1 MPNIAQAT
9 NFYRYAIGILA
20 IYLLFT
26 AVTHFYRYATS
37 ATLETHFRDAPS
49 SVYVAQAFPTLEGE
63 TRDSLLVNATEHPD
77 SVKAGDLL
85 IAINDKRVEP
95 DSQHVRKLLSSMSDS
110 LKFEI
115 FRPTEMKRHSCL
127 VRRTAIPDSFFSFLS
142 GMVLVHKVPEDGPWD
157 LAGMRVGDLID
168 RIGGQR
174 FSNVREAVT
183 ISKQFESQKTI
194 RYDVIRNNERTAV
207 NVTLPSI
214 RLQLPVLLFFVC
226 GLIFFGVGGFIA
238 FNGSGFHAAQ
248 LLGLSFTAVGFF
260 LMMALIRSQ
269 AVYEISSDSLRMLVF
284 AALTFGLAFWAESK
298 FYFPQKDS
306 VPVGK
311 PWLRWVPYALAT
323 LFVVAFWL
331 SSRSGAGP
339 VVFWAMIISMLGCGF
354 GLDFLVRKERQK
366 EYRKIANVLGAVT
379 GLSCGAVVVL
389 GFLFVSSGKSE
400 QLGFLGLP
408 LAVIPLSYLYS
419 IGHYQLLEMNL
430 HIRKEIQYIVA
441 TVIWVSV
448 LTLLL
453 VRLLFFLPELNF
465 PFPYINIDGTSLVV
479 TDVLPEPEVREFW
492 QRMAIIFL
500 SIGMVWAF
508 WRVGK
513 SGQQA
518 IARRFTRQQYN
529 VSRATSE
536 MAEIMAT
543 KLGMEELARGI
554 VEKLARLM
562 ELKRVGVM
570 FFKDQEVCCCQDAY
584 GFSGSEWDEL
594 CLASGNKLIRE
605 IKKFRSESRFS
616 IDYLPYE
623 IKEDFVKNGFR
634 HIIPIRFKDKLVGT
648 FMIGEKRSETP
659 FHLEDLTFL
668 AAVARQASIAIENA
682 FLHEELTEQERMK
695 HELNIARRIQMAS
708 LPQRTPKIEGLEI
721 SGVSVP
727 ALEVGGDY
735 FDYLNGV
742 APGVTVIVGD
752 VSGKGT
758 SAALYM
764 SKVQGI
770 IRSLHAFNL
779 SPRELFIRVNQLLYQ
794 DLERKSF
801 ITAIGAFIDTKKQNL
816 ILARAGHLPLFYY
829 SAKNKQVEMITPKGL
844 GLGLDSADVF
854 AAELEEQSIEYVS
867 GDVFLFVTDG
877 VTEAKTRGGGEFGE
891 DKLTKVLESSFSCTA
906 DEIRDRV
913 LSEVRGFVA
922 DSLPHDDQTVVVV
935 KVR

>member
-1 MPNIAQAT
+1 
-9 NFYRYAIGILA
+9 
-20 IYLLFT
+20 
-26 AVTHFYRYATS
+26 
-37 ATLETHFRDAPS
+37 
-49 SVYVAQAFPTLEGE
+49 
-63 TRDSLLVNATEHPD
+63 
-77 SVKAGDLL
+77 
-85 IAINDKRVEP
+85 
-95 DSQHVRKLLSSMSDS
+95 
-110 LKFEI
+110 
-115 FRPTEMKRHSCL
+115 
-127 VRRTAIPDSFFSFLS
+127 
-142 GMVLVHKVPEDGPWD
+142 
-157 LAGMRVGDLID
+157 
-168 RIGGQR
+168 
-174 FSNVREAVT
+174 
-183 ISKQFESQKTI
+183 
-194 RYDVIRNNERTAV
+194 
-207 NVTLPSI
+207 
-214 RLQLPVLLFFVC
+214 
-226 GLIFFGVGGFIA
+226 
-238 FNGSGFHAAQ
+238 
-248 LLGLSFTAVGFF
+248 
-260 LMMALIRSQ
+260 
-269 AVYEISSDSLRMLVF
+269 
-284 AALTFGLAFWAESK
+284 
-298 FYFPQKDS
+298 
-306 VPVGK
+306 
-311 PWLRWVPYALAT
+311 
-323 LFVVAFWL
+323 
-331 SSRSGAGP
+331 
-339 VVFWAMIISMLGCGF
+339 
-354 GLDFLVRKERQK
+354 
-366 EYRKIANVLGAVT
+366 
-379 GLSCGAVVVL
+379 
-389 GFLFVSSGKSE
+389 
-400 QLGFLGLP
+400 
-408 LAVIPLSYLYS
+408 
-419 IGHYQLLEMNL
+419 
-430 HIRKEIQYIVA
+430 
-441 TVIWVSV
+441 
-448 LTLLL
+448 
-453 VRLLFFLPELNF
+453 
-465 PFPYINIDGTSLVV
+465 
-479 TDVLPEPEVREFW
+479 
-492 QRMAIIFL
+492 
-500 SIGMVWAF
+500 
-508 WRVGK
+508 
-513 SGQQA
+513 
-518 IARRFTRQQYN
+518 
-529 VSRATSE
+529 
-536 MAEIMAT
+536 
-543 KLGMEELARGI
+543 
-554 VEKLARLM
+554 
-562 ELKRVGVM
+562 M